1 MKVKCR
7 LFREGE
13 KSTTGDWVNIPT
25 FLRVLN
31 SEYFKNKLRR
41 KVLIG
46 SSSHE
51 RRDKALEALEDKTSI
66 VPVADWL
73 LADGQAGL
81 AMTDCWWDEE
91 KKECWCELTILST
104 DAGKDIKSLIKDG
117 VNLLPSVVFAVEDQD
132 AHEMRIRDIMGVDL
146 TTDPAFDTTL
156 EIIEDDKESA

>member
-13 KSTTGDWVNIPT
+13 KSTSGDWVNIPS
-25 FLRVLN
+25 FLRVLE
-31 SEYFKNKLRR
+31 SEEFRKKLKG

-51 RRDKALEALEDKTSI
+51 RRDVALADEKSI

-73 LADGQAGL
+73 LADGQAAL
-81 AMTDCWWDEE
+81 ALTECWWD
-91 KKECWCELTILST
+91 KNDKACWCVMEIFDTE
-104 DAGKDIKSLIKDG
+104 AGKDVKVLINSG
-117 VNLLPSVVFAVEDQD
+117 VNLLPSVVFAVADPN
-132 AHEMRIRDIMGVDL
+132 AHEMVIQDVMGVDL

-156 EIIEDDKESA
+156 EVIKSEKEDD

>member
-13 KSTTGDWVNIPT
+13 KSTTGDWVNIPS

-31 SEYFKNKLRR
+31 SEYFKNKLKR

-51 RRDKALEALEDKTSI
+51 RRDVALADEKSI

-73 LADGQAGL
+73 LADGQAAL
-81 AMTDCWWDEE
+81 AMTECWWEE
-91 KKECWCELTILST
+91 DTKSCWCVLEIFST
-104 DAGKDIKSLIKDG
+104 EAGKDVKALIRDG

-146 TTDPAFDTTL
+146 TTDPAFDTTM
-156 EIIEDDKESA
+156 EIIEEDKVA